1 MKLVNNN
8 KNRTEP
14 DLFFGGGSVLRND
27 RIKTDSGSRRSRK

>member
-14 DLFFGGGSVLRND
+14 DLFSEGGSVLMND
-27 RIKTDSGSRRSRK
+27 RFKADSGSRRSRK